1 MTDFY
6 ERPYRDGD
14 AAAVAELI
22 NAVAAAGG
30 GPGGH
35 APSDVD
41 DVVRHEVADPSADT
55 LLVVD
60 GDGRLAGVG
69 LVPLPPAGGHRL
81 ELIGGVH
88 PDRRGAG
95 LGRRVLAWQLERAA
109 ARHAEV
115 APDASW
121 AAQVVTGVADAPTLR
136 LYEHFGFTVARHFLE
151 MSAPTTSPPTVT
163 PLDGLKLQQYHG
175 SEERQVHALH
185 NTAFQDLWGF
195 QPRTFDAWAALTVAS
210 ATFRPDLSRVAV
222 AGDAIVGYL
231 LAYGSD
237 TPGRVYIGQLGT
249 DAAWRRRGI
258 ASALLADVLDAAGRA
273 GYTHAALD
281 ADADNPTGA
290 VATYARSGFTV
301 DQHVIAFHR
310 PV

>member
-1 MTDFY
+1 MTDFH

-22 NAVAAAGG
+22 NTVAAAGG

-41 DVVRHEVADPSADT
+41 DVVRHEVAEPSADT
-55 LLVVD
+55 LLVLD

-88 PDRRGAG
+88 PDRRGGG

-115 APDASW
+115 APEASW
-121 AAQVVTGVADAPTLR
+121 AGQVVTGVADVPALR
-136 LYEHFGFTVARHFLE
+136 LYERFGFTVARHFLE
-151 MSAPTTSPPTVT
+151 MSAPTAPPPTVA
-163 PLDGLKLQQYHG
+163 PIDGLRIQQYRR
-175 SEERQVHALH
+175 SDERQVHALH
-185 NTAFQDLWGF
+185 TAAFQGLWGF
-195 QPRTFDAWAALTVAS
+195 QERAFDAWAALTVAS
-210 ATFRPDLSRVAV
+210 ATFRPELSRIAV
-222 AGDAIVGYL
+222 AGDTLVGYL

-237 TPGRVYIGQLGT
+237 TPSRLYIGQLGT
-249 DAAWRRRGI
+249 DAPWRRRGI
-258 ASALLADVLDAAGRA
+258 ASALLADVLDAAGRT

-301 DQHVIAFHR
+301 DHHVIAFHR